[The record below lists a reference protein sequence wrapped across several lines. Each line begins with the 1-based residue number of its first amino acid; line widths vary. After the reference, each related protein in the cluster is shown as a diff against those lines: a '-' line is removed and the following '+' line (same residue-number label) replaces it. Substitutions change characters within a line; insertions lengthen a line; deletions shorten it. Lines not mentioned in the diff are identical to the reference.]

1 MQNNCIKNYEYDTTG
16 YEKKN
21 YQKTKQTNKKKTRD
35 KITPIT
41 VTKFMIKNCG
51 NVQPHYF

>member
-1 MQNNCIKNYEYDTTG
+1 MKKKLPKN
-16 YEKKN
+16 
-21 YQKTKQTNKKKTRD
+21 QTNKKTKKKRD
-35 KITPIT
+35 KITPIS